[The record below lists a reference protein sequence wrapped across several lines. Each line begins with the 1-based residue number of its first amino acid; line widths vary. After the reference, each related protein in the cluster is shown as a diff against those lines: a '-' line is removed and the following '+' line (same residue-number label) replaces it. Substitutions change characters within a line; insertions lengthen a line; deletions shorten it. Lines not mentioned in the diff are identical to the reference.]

1 VEQTLYIGASVMDN
15 GNTVWCEGML
25 DDKNNFMKMVQFAMS
40 AGK

>member
-25 DDKNNFMKMVQFAMS
+25 DELASILNNPYPAQ
-40 AGK
+40 